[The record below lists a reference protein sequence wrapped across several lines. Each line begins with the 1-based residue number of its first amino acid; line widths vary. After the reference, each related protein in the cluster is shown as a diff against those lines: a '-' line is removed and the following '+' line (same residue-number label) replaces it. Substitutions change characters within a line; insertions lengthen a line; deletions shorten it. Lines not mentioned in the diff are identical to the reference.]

1 MLRNVFLLPT
11 LALVAWAQP
20 QHQHPQVVTP
30 QAKPESGA
38 PPTPQQPLFP
48 GPALRLEDLEKMALA
63 GNPSLK
69 QASAA
74 IRAAEGRQQQ
84 AGLYPNPI
92 VGYTADEVSRG
103 PIIAGG
109 EHGAFVEQ
117 RIVTGG
123 KLGFAR
129 KIAEQ
134 EAMQTRAS
142 AEAQRYRVLNAV
154 RSLFYQALGE
164 QRLVQVRTQLARLA
178 QRAVTTTRELANV
191 GQADRPDVLAVDIE
205 AQRLELGLITARNG
219 LERTWRQL
227 AAVTGNPALRPVP
240 LEGKLEELPKLEFE
254 GALAKIFEAS
264 PELKT
269 AEVGA
274 SRADLIVRQAKA
286 AVIPDIVARAG
297 LHYNYERLELNQSRI
312 GWQGSAEVG
321 VALPLFNRNQGARAA
336 AKADAERA
344 QLEVDRTKLAL
355 RARLASVYREYQD
368 AAASIERYRTVMIP
382 RAQEAYNLYLNS
394 FRQMAA
400 AYPQVVITQRNLF
413 QLQEDYVA
421 ALIGAWQRSIEIQGL
436 LLGAGV
442 EMDGGSIPAMMTSGP
457 GQVDQRNE

>member
-1 MLRNVFLLPT
+1 MRRIVLLLPT
-11 LALVAWAQP
+11 LAVLSWAQP
-20 QHQHPQVVTP
+20 QQAP
-30 QAKPESGA
+30 QA
-38 PPTPQQPLFP
+38 Q
-48 GPALRLEDLEKMALA
+48 PALRLEDLERMALA
-63 GNPSLK
+63 GNPTLK
-69 QASAA
+69 QANAA
-74 IRAAEGRQQQ
+74 IRGAEGRQRQ

-117 RIVTGG
+117 RFVTGG
-123 KLGFAR
+123 KLGLAR

-134 EAMQTRAS
+134 DATQARTS

-154 RSLFYQALGE
+154 RLLFYQALGE

-191 GQADRPDVLAVDIE
+191 GQADRPDLLAVDIE
-205 AQRLELGLITARNG
+205 AQRLELGLITAQNG
-219 LERTWRQL
+219 LDRTWRQL
-227 AAVTGNPALRPVP
+227 AAITGNPALRAAP
-240 LEGKLEELPKLEFE
+240 LEGNIEEVPKLEFD
-254 GALAKIFEAS
+254 GALAKILAAS
-264 PELKT
+264 PEVKT

-274 SRADLIVRQAKA
+274 ARSDLLVRQTRA

-297 LHYNYERLELNQSRI
+297 VHYNYERLELNQGRI
-312 GWQGSAEVG
+312 GWQGSAEIG
-321 VALPLFNRNQGARAA
+321 VTLPLFNRNQGAVAA
-336 AKADAERA
+336 ARADAERA

-368 AAASIERYRTVMIP
+368 AMASIERYRTVMIP
-382 RAQEAYNLYLNS
+382 RAQEAYELYLKS
-394 FRQMAA
+394 FRQMAS

-421 ALIGAWQRSIEIQGL
+421 ALIGAWQRSIEIQGFL
-436 LLGAGV
+436 RGAGV
-442 EMDGGSIPAMMTSGP
+442 EMDSASTPAMMTGRSAERDQ
-457 GQVDQRNE
+457 GQ